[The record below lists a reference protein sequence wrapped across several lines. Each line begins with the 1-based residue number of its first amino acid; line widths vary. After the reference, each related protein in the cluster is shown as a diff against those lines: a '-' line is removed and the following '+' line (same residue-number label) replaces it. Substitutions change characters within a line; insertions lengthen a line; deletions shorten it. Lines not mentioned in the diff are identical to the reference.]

1 MEGLKEYLK
10 DWKVHVLCGIMVF
23 VCEFIGMHAFKF
35 GPVSFTLFP
44 MLYAVV
50 LGIILA
56 LVKAIPH
63 EMMVTASPYITIS
76 VLMLGARGAA
86 TIGPNLGL
94 IVKSGAALV
103 LQELGNLGT
112 IFLSIPIGV
121 LLLNMGRSVVGA
133 GFSIS
138 REGSLIVIGDMY
150 GLDSD
155 EGLGVMGGYI
165 TGTLFG
171 TIICG
176 LMSSML
182 ANTGWF
188 HPFALAM
195 ACGTGSASMM
205 SANVAPLMEKW
216 PEMSEQLYA
225 LAYSSNTLSGLDG
238 MYMNLFLAIP
248 ISNALYKGLWKLKG
262 KEPPK
267 SSTHEV
273 EEKADDVVVDM

>member
-1 MEGLKEYLK
+1 
-10 DWKVHVLCGIMVF
+10 
-23 VCEFIGMHAFKF
+23 
-35 GPVSFTLFP
+35 
-44 MLYAVV
+44 
-50 LGIILA
+50 
-56 LVKAIPH
+56 
-63 EMMVTASPYITIS
+63 
-76 VLMLGARGAA
+76 MLGARSAA

-94 IVKSGAALV
+94 IVSSGAALI

-112 IFLSIPIGV
+112 IFFSIPVGV
-121 LLLNMGRSVVGA
+121 LIFNMGRSVVGA

-165 TGTLFG
+165 VGTIFG

-176 LMSSML
+176 VCSSLL

-188 HPFALAM
+188 HPYALAM

-205 SANVAPLMEKW
+205 SANVAPLMDMW
-216 PEMSEQLYA
+216 PELSEELYA
-225 LAYSSNTLSGLDG
+225 LAYASNTLSGMDG
-238 MYMNLFLAIP
+238 LYMNLLLAIP
-248 ISNALYKGLWKLKG
+248 MSNALYKFLWKLKG

-267 SSTHEV
+267 SHKQKV
-273 EEKADDVVVDM
+273 EQVDIIEY

>member
-1 MEGLKEYLK
+1 MEDLKNYLK
-10 DWKVHVLCGIMVF
+10 DWKVHVLCGVMVLA
-23 VCEFIGMHAFKF
+23 CELVGMHAFKF
-35 GPVSFTLFP
+35 GPLSFTLFP
-44 MLYAVV
+44 MLYAVI

-56 LVKAIPH
+56 LLKAIPH

-94 IVKSGAALV
+94 IVKSGAALI

-112 IFLSIPIGV
+112 IFLSIPVGV

-171 TIICG
+171 TILCG

-216 PEMSEQLYA
+216 PELSEQLYA

-238 MYMNLFLAIP
+238 MYVNLFLAIP
-248 ISNALYKGLWKLKG
+248 LANLLYKLLWKLKG

-267 SSTHEV
+267 SSKHEV

>member
-1 MEGLKEYLK
+1 MKEFLK
-10 DWKVHVLCGIMVF
+10 DWKVHALCGVMVIAA
-23 VCEFIGMHAFKF
+23 ELIGKHAFNF
-35 GPVSFTLFP
+35 GPVSFTMFP
-44 MLYAVV
+44 MLYTIIM
-50 LGIILA
+50 GILLA
-56 LVKAIPH
+56 LCKAIPRD
-63 EMMVTASPYITIS
+63 MMETASPYITIS
-76 VLMLGARGAA
+76 VLMLGARSAA

-94 IVKSGAALV
+94 IFSSGAALV

-112 IFLSIPIGV
+112 IFFAIPIGILV
-121 LLLNMGRSVVGA
+121 FGMGRSVVGA

-176 LMSSML
+176 LLSSAL
-182 ANTGWF
+182 ANTGLF
-188 HPFALAM
+188 DPFALAM

-205 SANVAPLMEKW
+205 SANVAPLMDKW
-216 PEMSEQLYA
+216 PELSEQIYA
-225 LAYSSNTLSGLDG
+225 LAYASNTLSGIDG
-238 MYMNLFLAIP
+238 LYMNLLLAIP
-248 ISNALYKGLWKLKG
+248 IANGLYKVMWKLKG

-267 SSTHEV
+267 SHKQKV
-273 EEKADDVVVDM
+273 ADVDIIEY

>member
-248 ISNALYKGLWKLKG
+248 ISNALYKLMWKLKG

-273 EEKADDVVVDM
+273 EENADDVVVDM

>member
-1 MEGLKEYLK
+1 MTDLKEYLK
-10 DWKVHVLCGIMVF
+10 DWRVHALCGVMVLAS
-23 VCEFIGMHAFKF
+23 EAIGSHAFSF
-35 GPVSFTLFP
+35 GPISFTLYP
-44 MLYAVV
+44 MLYAVM

-56 LVKAIPH
+56 IIKFVPRG
-63 EMMVTASPYITIS
+63 MMEEASPYITIS
-76 VLMLGARGAA
+76 VLMLGARSAA
-86 TIGPNLGL
+86 TIGPNLSL
-94 IVKSGAALV
+94 IFKSGAALV
-103 LQELGNLGT
+103 LQEFGNLGT
-112 IFLSIPIGV
+112 IFFAIPIGV
-121 LLLNMGRSVVGA
+121 LVFGMGRSVVGA

-188 HPFALAM
+188 HPHALAM

-205 SANVAPLMEKW
+205 SANVAPLMDMW
-216 PEMSEQLYA
+216 PEMAEEIYA
-225 LAYSSNTLSGLDG
+225 LAYSSNTLSGIDG
-238 MYMNLFLAIP
+238 LYMNLLLAIP
-248 ISNALYKGLWKLKG
+248 MSNWLYKVLWKLKG

-267 SSTHEV
+267 SNRHKDV
-273 EEKADDVVVDM
+273 ETVDMIEL